1 MCVCVF
7 PWTKFVC
14 GGKLIMRSGHVL
26 DVPALRRLSWET
38 FHNLGYILDS
48 MYSPNFII
56 ISVGPFTAA
65 RFWNTTTTTDPPT
78 LHAESFYI
86 LCTLRTF
93 PSFFFLIFISR
104 PLLFPSTLDGST
116 FYFFFKQKGRGA
128 SRSVGSFLLDSSFVS
143 LLAVYNQ
150 YFRHV
155 WYRPPLKKIDDSLLF
170 LLAFAGWSN
179 WIASRSI
186 HLPEREE
193 RARHLAI
200 LERVR
205 MLLKYRSIPVNP
217 FCFYL
222 PNLYYY
228 SMQIICI

>member
-86 LCTLRTF
+86 LCTLRTL

-116 FYFFFKQKGRGA
+116 FYFFWNKKEGGIVA
-128 SRSVGSFLLDSSFVS
+128 VWVLSFSTVHLFH
-143 LLAVYNQ
+143 YWQ
-150 YFRHV
+150 YITNISAMFD
-155 WYRPPLKKIDDSLLF
+155 IDHHWKRLM
-170 LLAFAGWSN
+170 
-179 WIASRSI
+179 I
-186 HLPEREE
+186 H
-193 RARHLAI
+193 
-200 LERVR
+200 
-205 MLLKYRSIPVNP
+205 YY
-217 FCFYL
+217 FCL
-222 PNLYYY
+222 RL
-228 SMQIICI
+228 QDDRTG